1 MFASFRRPPAR
12 ASEEPFI
19 PPSADQIRRLFT
31 YLRPYRWRMV
41 VAVVALIFGAA
52 LGLVFPWIMQNLVDA
67 VLGQR
72 NRAELNRITLVLIV
86 TFLTR
91 SVFYYFQGYYLAW
104 VGERIVVD
112 LRRQTYEHLHRLSVR
127 FFTDRRVGELVSRL
141 SSDVTLV
148 RAALTNNVATVLSQS
163 LTFAGSLVLM
173 LVLNWRLTLFILA
186 LAPLV
191 AISGAVFGARLRKLS
206 TAVQDQLADGTAL
219 AEEAL
224 GGVRVVKAFTREPY
238 EVGRYG
244 EQMERTFNV
253 TMRLTIVRSAFGPLI
268 TFMGFGAL
276 AGILWFGGREVIA
289 GRLSGG
295 ALIAFLV
302 YGINIAASL
311 GAFTNLWTQLQEAL
325 GASRRIFELLDE
337 EPEIK
342 NAPDARPLPPVQ
354 GRLTFDHVSFS
365 YPGVTAQATRILS
378 GTERSGVKHVLSE
391 AERSKDAP
399 RLREPPSTSASASL
413 TLRSASAQDA
423 RSDQQ
428 AEQLHSERARV
439 LRDINLEIQPGEVL
453 ALVGPSGAGKSTLF
467 NLIPR
472 FYDPTGGRVCVDGYD
487 LRAVT
492 LASLRA
498 QIGLVPQETQLFSG
512 TVLENLRYGNLDAS
526 EAEIEAAARAANAEE
541 FILRLPQKY
550 DTLVGE
556 KGVKLSGGQR
566 QRIAIA
572 RAILKDPRLLLLDEA
587 TSSLDSESEG
597 LVQEALERL
606 MRGRTTV
613 IIAHRLSTVHRA
625 DRIAVLDQGRLIE
638 LGSHAELMA
647 LDGLYARLYRM
658 QFRNEGVAASNATI
672 MNTSSALPTN

>member
-1 MFASFRRPPAR
+1 
-12 ASEEPFI
+12 
-19 PPSADQIRRLFT
+19 
-31 YLRPYRWRMV
+31 
-41 VAVVALIFGAA
+41 
-52 LGLVFPWIMQNLVDA
+52 
-67 VLGQR
+67 
-72 NRAELNRITLVLIV
+72 
-86 TFLTR
+86 
-91 SVFYYFQGYYLAW
+91 
-104 VGERIVVD
+104 
-112 LRRQTYEHLHRLSVR
+112 
-127 FFTDRRVGELVSRL
+127 
-141 SSDVTLV
+141 
-148 RAALTNNVATVLSQS
+148 VATVLSQS
-163 LTFAGSLVLM
+163 LTFAGSLALM

-191 AISGAVFGARLRKLS
+191 GISGAVFGRQLRRLS
-206 TAVQDQLADGTAL
+206 TTVQDQLADGTAL

-238 EVGRYG
+238 EAQRYG
-244 EQMERTFNV
+244 DQMERAFAA
-253 TMRLTIVRSAFGPLI
+253 TMRLTVVRSAFGPLI
-268 TFMGFGAL
+268 TFLGFGAL
-276 AGILWFGGREVIA
+276 AGILWFGGREVLA
-289 GRLSGG
+289 GRLTGG

-311 GAFTNLWTQLQEAL
+311 GAFTSLYTQIQEAL
-325 GASRRIFELLDE
+325 GATRRIFELLDE

-342 NAPDARPLPPVQ
+342 DAPDARPLPLVK
-354 GRLTFDHVSFS
+354 GRITFAGVSFS
-365 YPGVTAQATRILS
+365 YPGT
-378 GTERSGVKHVLSE
+378 
-391 AERSKDAP
+391 D
-399 RLREPPSTSASASL
+399 
-413 TLRSASAQDA
+413 
-423 RSDQQ
+423 
-428 AEQLHSERARV
+428 RV
-439 LRDINLEIQPGEVL
+439 LREIELEVQPGEVL

-472 FYDPTGGRVCVDGYD
+472 FYDPTVGCVRVDGHD

-512 TVLENLRYGNLDAS
+512 TVHENLKYGNLDATS
-526 EAEIEAAARAANAEE
+526 AELEAAARAANADE

-550 DTLVGE
+550 DTRVGE

-572 RAILKDPRLLLLDEA
+572 RAILKDPRILLLDEA

-638 LGSHAELMA
+638 LGRHEELMA
-647 LDGLYARLYRM
+647 REGLYARLYRM
-658 QFRNEGVAASNATI
+658 QFRNEAVPAE
-672 MNTSSALPTN
+672 

>member
-1 MFASFRRPPAR
+1 MFSSFRRPSRPA
-12 ASEEPFI
+12 SDEPFV
-19 PPSADQIRRLFT
+19 PPSADQVRRLFA
-31 YLRPYRWRMV
+31 YLRPYRGRMAI
-41 VAVVALIFGAA
+41 AVLALIFGAA

-72 NRAELNRITLVLIV
+72 DRAELNRITVILLG
-86 TFLTR
+86 TFLIR
-91 SVFYYFQGYYLAW
+91 SVFYYFQGYYLAY

-112 LRRQTYEHLHRLSVR
+112 LRRQAYAHLHRLSVR
-127 FFTDRRVGELVSRL
+127 FFTDRRVGELISRL

-148 RAALTNNVATVLSQS
+148 RAALTNNVATVLSQA

-173 LVLNWRLTLFILA
+173 LALNWRLTLFILA
-186 LAPLV
+186 LAPLI
-191 AISGAVFGARLRKLS
+191 ALSGAIFGARLRKLS
-206 TAVQDQLADGTAL
+206 TTVQDQLADGTAL

-238 EVGRYG
+238 EVQRYG
-244 EQMERTFNV
+244 DQMERTFNV
-253 TMRLTIVRSAFGPLI
+253 TMRLTIIRSAFGPLL
-268 TFMGFGAL
+268 TFLGFGAL

-289 GRLSGG
+289 GRLTGG

-302 YGINIAASL
+302 YGINIVASL
-311 GAFTNLWTQLQEAL
+311 GAFTSLYTQIQEAL

-337 EPEIK
+337 EPEIRD
-342 NAPDARPLPPVQ
+342 APDARALLPVK

-365 YPGVTAQATRILS
+365 YPGAA
-378 GTERSGVKHVLSE
+378 G
-391 AERSKDAP
+391 A
-399 RLREPPSTSASASL
+399 STSPARR
-413 TLRSASAQDA
+413 RSSSGDAVPLQDGA
-423 RSDQQ
+423 AGTD
-428 AEQLHSERARV
+428 RV
-439 LRDINLEIQPGEVL
+439 LHDIALEIQPGEVL

-467 NLIPR
+467 SLIPR

-487 LRAVT
+487 LREVT
-492 LASLRA
+492 LESLRG

-512 TVLENLRYGNLDAS
+512 TVRENLRYGKLDAN
-526 EAEIEAAARAANAEE
+526 ETELEAAARAANAEE

-597 LVQEALERL
+597 LVQEALDRL
-606 MRGRTTV
+606 MRSRTTV

-638 LGSHAELMA
+638 LGNHTELMA

-658 QFRNEGVAASNATI
+658 QFRNEGI
-672 MNTSSALPTN
+672 MAYGVQ